1 MQTTTRQIPIIYIFQ
16 NINILKI
23 FIVVAL
29 KNKNMEKLIGIAI
42 SISGHFSDPTPQK
55 QCEQIFKFFTQ
66 ISKQPISHYPEVGK
80 AGTIYSLKINE
91 DSAEIYTLN
100 DQFAWDNK
108 IAVIEYSTYFP
119 QYIFDIG
126 DVVSDK
132 DSNYFG
138 KIKSIELTED
148 YGVVYNVVN
157 GDMNVQYSYC
167 HSSHRL
173 RKL

>member
-1 MQTTTRQIPIIYIFQ
+1 
-16 NINILKI
+16 
-23 FIVVAL
+23 
-29 KNKNMEKLIGIAI
+29 MEKLISIAI
-42 SISGHFSDPTPQK
+42 SISDHDPFCDVAPQK

-108 IAVIEYSTYFP
+108 ITVIEYSAYFP
-119 QYIFDIG
+119 RYIFEIG

-138 KIKSIELTED
+138 KIQSIELTED
-148 YGVVYNVVN
+148 CEVVYNVVN